1 MNVALIRRRAG
12 RWALNGAAAIALL
25 YILTPLIFV
34 VWLAFFRQ
42 EIPSFPP
49 EGYSLHWFAAIL
61 DQPKFVDGFSLSFQV
76 GVLATLIGLAL
87 GVPAALCVTRMQFT
101 FKVPLASL
109 LLMPLIVPGVVL
121 GTAMYV
127 FHVELE
133 NGLDVDVLGTF
144 YALVAGH
151 IVIVIP
157 WVVRLVTASLAGVD
171 RSTEEA
177 AQNLGANAWITFWR
191 ITLPAIR
198 PGIVAGALFGF
209 VTSFGNLEMSL
220 FLVGPGRTTLPIVIL
235 QYLEWK
241 IDPTIAAVSVVQI
254 LLIAGGNADHRPLR
268 EAGAGRLR
276 WPASTSSSW
285 SSVTATSTP
294 CATSRCR
301 VADGE
306 FLVLLGPSGCGKTTT
321 LRMVA
326 GFIEP
331 TSGMVR
337 LGGGDVTLLPPWRRN
352 AGMVFQS
359 YALFP
364 HLTVAQN
371 VAFGLEM
378 RKLPRADIERRVEE
392 TLALVRLAGY
402 GARLPRQLSGG
413 QQQRVAL
420 ARALAIRPDVLLLD
434 EPLSNLD
441 AKLRQEVRVEIRE
454 LQRQMGLTTVM
465 VTHDQE
471 EALTMADR
479 LVVMNEGSVR
489 QVGSQRDLY
498 ERPADRFVAGFVGRS
513 TFLDGAVE
521 AAGRF
526 RTDGGLSLA
535 CRDGKAGR
543 AVLSLRPERV
553 EIGPTARAGL
563 DNSLPGTVEFV
574 SYLGALI
581 DIHVRLSPADR
592 LVVQIANREGGF
604 APEVGQPVHVGWPA
618 SAGLVFN
625 E

>member
-1 MNVALIRRRAG
+1 
-12 RWALNGAAAIALL
+12 
-25 YILTPLIFV
+25 
-34 VWLAFFRQ
+34 
-42 EIPSFPP
+42 
-49 EGYSLHWFAAIL
+49 
-61 DQPKFVDGFSLSFQV
+61 
-76 GVLATLIGLAL
+76 
-87 GVPAALCVTRMQFT
+87 
-101 FKVPLASL
+101 
-109 LLMPLIVPGVVL
+109 
-121 GTAMYV
+121 
-127 FHVELE
+127 
-133 NGLDVDVLGTF
+133 
-144 YALVAGH
+144 
-151 IVIVIP
+151 
-157 WVVRLVTASLAGVD
+157 
-171 RSTEEA
+171 
-177 AQNLGANAWITFWR
+177 
-191 ITLPAIR
+191 
-198 PGIVAGALFGF
+198 
-209 VTSFGNLEMSL
+209 
-220 FLVGPGRTTLPIVIL
+220 
-235 QYLEWK
+235 
-241 IDPTIAAVSVVQI
+241 
-254 LLIAGGNADHRPLR
+254 
-268 EAGAGRLR
+268 
-276 WPASTSSSW
+276 
-285 SSVTATSTP
+285 
-294 CATSRCR
+294 

-326 GFIEP
+326 GFVEP

-337 LGGGDVTLLPPWRRN
+337 LGGADVTLLPPWKRN

-378 RKLPRADIERRVEE
+378 RKLARADIERRVEE
-392 TLALVRLAGY
+392 VLALVRLKGY
-402 GARLPRQLSGG
+402 GGRLPRQLSGG

-454 LQRQMGLTTVM
+454 LQRQLGLTTVM

-479 LVVMNEGSVR
+479 LVVMNEGLVR

-498 ERPADRFVAGFVGRS
+498 ERPSDRFVAGFVGRS
-513 TFLDGAVE
+513 TFLDGTVE
-521 AAGRF
+521 APGRF
-526 RTDGGLSLA
+526 RSDGGLSLA

-543 AVLSLRPERV
+543 AVLSLRPERI
-553 EIGPTARAGL
+553 EIGPAAPSDPRSGL

-581 DIHVRLSPADR
+581 DIHVRLSPNDR